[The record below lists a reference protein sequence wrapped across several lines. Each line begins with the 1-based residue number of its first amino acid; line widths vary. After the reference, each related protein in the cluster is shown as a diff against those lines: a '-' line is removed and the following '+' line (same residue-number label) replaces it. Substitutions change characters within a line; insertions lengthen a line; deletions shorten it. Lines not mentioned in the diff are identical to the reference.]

1 MWLPPLSDILALPEL
16 SSGEP
21 EVVAGRAG
29 LRNQVRWVHVSE
41 LGDIAHLLSGG
52 ELLLT
57 TGVALETSPRALV
70 GYLESLAAAGVAAL
84 AIEAGRRFDRVPSA
98 MAEAADRLG
107 LPLILLRH
115 EIKFVRVT
123 EEAHSF
129 IINSQLSE
137 LRSRQEI
144 HETFTEMAIEGAST
158 SDIVRQAAIMA
169 HRPVLLSSRG
179 RQVLAFETGD
189 VAASL
194 VLGNWK
200 EVSGGIPVAGRTRF
214 LPGEPGWLV
223 TSVGARGE
231 TWALLAMME
240 PTGRSPDRAYSILD
254 RAAVGLAL
262 NHLVDRDRETLEM
275 QAQRSFLSDLLTGGQ
290 TAAILQ
296 GRAEA
301 LGLRAEGRAFI
312 AGYVRDDQ
320 LAEDR
325 ASLPG
330 EASTRDLAQHVSRA
344 SRVARVECLFGPLSP
359 GMVAVLV
366 GTRAGG
372 DVRAILAR
380 LAEAIHQSV
389 IANGDTDVVIAFGST
404 VNSLREVRRSLSEAE
419 QVMESLRD
427 PAPKPF
433 YQLPDVRLRGLLHL
447 LRDDARVEMF
457 CERELGPLLAADRR
471 SKGKLMQALQAFL
484 SQAGNKASAAAVL
497 GLSRP
502 TLYARLARI
511 ESILGVDL
519 NSVDSRLSLQVA
531 VMAMSEARPG
541 L

>member
-1 MWLPPLSDILALPEL
+1 MWLPSLTDILALPEL

-21 EVVAGRAG
+21 EVAAGRAG
-29 LRNQVRWVHVSE
+29 LSNQVRWVHVSE

-57 TGVALETSPRALV
+57 TGIALETSPQSLV
-70 GYLESLAAAGVAAL
+70 GYVESLAAAGVAAL
-84 AIEAGRRFDRVPSA
+84 VVEAGRRFDRVPTS

-107 LPLILLRH
+107 LPVILLRR
-115 EIKFVRVT
+115 EVKFVRVT

-129 IINSQLSE
+129 IIDSQLSE
-137 LRSRQEI
+137 LRASQEI
-144 HETFTEMAIEGAST
+144 HGTFTEMAIEGAST
-158 SDIVRQAAIMA
+158 SDIVRQAALMA

-189 VAASL
+189 IGAAL
-194 VLGNWK
+194 VLSRWG
-200 EVSGGIPVAGRTRF
+200 EVSGDIPVSGRTRF

-240 PTGRSPDRAYSILD
+240 QEGQPSNRAYSILD

-296 GRAEA
+296 TRAEA
-301 LGLRAEGRAFI
+301 LGLRAESQEFI
-312 AGYVRDDQ
+312 AGYVRLAQ
-320 LAEDR
+320 LTEDR

-330 EASTRDLAQHVSRA
+330 EADTRDLAQRVSSAAREAGVSCLVAPLA
-344 SRVARVECLFGPLSP
+344 S
-359 GMVAVLV
+359 GMVGVL
-366 GTRAGG
+366 TSIPAHG
-372 DVRAILAR
+372 DAQAR
-380 LAEAIHQSV
+380 LTRLAGAIHQSV
-389 IANGDTDVVIAFGST
+389 TSDGAPRVLITIGSA
-404 VNSLREVRRSLSEAE
+404 VGSLHEVRRSLREAE

-471 SKGKLMQALQAFL
+471 SKGELMQALHAFL
-484 SQAGNKASAAAVL
+484 SQAGNKTSAAAQL

-531 VMAMSEARPG
+531 MMAMAGARRG

>member
-1 MWLPPLSDILALPEL
+1 MWLPPLTDILALPEL
-16 SSGEP
+16 ASGEP
-21 EVVAGRAG
+21 EVVAGGGG

-41 LGDIAHLLSGG
+41 LEDIAHLLSGG

-57 TGVALETSPRALV
+57 TGVALETSPQALV
-70 GYLESLAAAGVAAL
+70 GYVESLAAANVAAL
-84 AIEAGRRFDRVPSA
+84 VIEAGRRFDCVPSA
-98 MAEAADRLG
+98 MVEAADRLG
-107 LPLILLRH
+107 LPVILLRR
-115 EIKFVRVT
+115 EVKFVRVT

-129 IINSQLSE
+129 IIDSQLGE
-137 LRSRQEI
+137 LRASQEI
-144 HETFTEMAIEGAST
+144 HGTFTEMAIEGAST
-158 SDIVRQAAIMA
+158 SDIVRQAALMA

-189 VAASL
+189 VGAAL
-194 VLGNWK
+194 VLSSWE
-200 EVSGGIPVAGRTRF
+200 EVSGDIPVSGRTRF

-240 PTGRSPDRAYSILD
+240 RNGQPSNRAYSILD

-275 QAQRSFLSDLLTGGQ
+275 QAQRSFLSDLLAGGQ
-290 TAAILQ
+290 TATILQ
-296 GRAEA
+296 TRAEA
-301 LGLRAEGRAFI
+301 LGLRAESQEFI
-312 AGYVRDDQ
+312 ASYVRPAQ
-320 LAEDR
+320 LTGDPAG
-325 ASLPG
+325 LPG
-330 EASTRDLAQHVSRA
+330 EADTRDLAQHVSSAAREAGVRCLVAPLA
-344 SRVARVECLFGPLSP
+344 S
-359 GMVAVLV
+359 GMVGVL
-366 GTRAGG
+366 ASIPAHG
-372 DVRAILAR
+372 DAQARLTR

-389 IANGDTDVVIAFGST
+389 ASDGAPRVLITIGSA
-404 VNSLREVRRSLSEAE
+404 VNSLHEVRRSLREAE

-447 LRDDARVEMF
+447 LRDDARVEMY
-457 CERELGPLLAADRR
+457 CERQLGPLLVVDKR
-471 SKGKLMQALQAFL
+471 SKGELMQALQTFL
-484 SQAGNKASAAAVL
+484 SQAGNKASTAAAL

-511 ESILGVDL
+511 ESILGVNL

-531 VMAMSEARPG
+531 LMAMDEACLGR
-541 L
+541 

>member
-1 MWLPPLSDILALPEL
+1 MWLPPLTDILALPEL

-21 EVVAGRAG
+21 EVAAGHAG
-29 LRNQVRWVHVSE
+29 LSNQVRWVHVSE

-57 TGVALETSPRALV
+57 TGIALETSPQSLA
-70 GYLESLAAAGVAAL
+70 GYVESLAAAGVAAL
-84 AIEAGRRFDRVPSA
+84 VVEAGRRFDRVPTA

-107 LPLILLRH
+107 LPVILLRR
-115 EIKFVRVT
+115 EVKFVRVT

-129 IINSQLSE
+129 IIDSQLSE
-137 LRSRQEI
+137 LRASQEI
-144 HETFTEMAIEGAST
+144 HGTFTEMAIEGAST
-158 SDIVRQAAIMA
+158 SDIVRQAALMA

-189 VAASL
+189 LEAAL
-194 VLGNWK
+194 VLSRWG
-200 EVSGGIPVAGRTRF
+200 EVSGGIPVSGRTRF

-240 PTGRSPDRAYSILD
+240 RQGQPPNRAYSILD

-296 GRAEA
+296 TRAEA
-301 LGLRAEGRAFI
+301 LGLGAESQEFI
-312 AGYVRDDQ
+312 AGYVRLAQ
-320 LAEDR
+320 LTEDR
-325 ASLPG
+325 ANLPG
-330 EASTRDLAQHVSRA
+330 EADTRDLAQRVSGAAREAGVRCLVAPLA
-344 SRVARVECLFGPLSP
+344 S
-359 GMVAVLV
+359 GMVGVL
-366 GTRAGG
+366 AGIPAPG
-372 DVRAILAR
+372 DAQAR
-380 LAEAIHQSV
+380 LTRLAGAIHRSV
-389 IANGDTDVVIAFGST
+389 TSDGAPRVLITVGSA
-404 VNSLREVRRSLSEAE
+404 VNSLHEVRRSLREAE

-471 SKGKLMQALQAFL
+471 SKGELVQALQAFL
-484 SQAGNKASAAAVL
+484 SQAGNKASAAALL

-502 TLYARLARI
+502 TLYQRLARI

-519 NSVDSRLSLQVA
+519 DSVDSRLSLQVA
-531 VMAMSEARPG
+531 MMARAEARRG